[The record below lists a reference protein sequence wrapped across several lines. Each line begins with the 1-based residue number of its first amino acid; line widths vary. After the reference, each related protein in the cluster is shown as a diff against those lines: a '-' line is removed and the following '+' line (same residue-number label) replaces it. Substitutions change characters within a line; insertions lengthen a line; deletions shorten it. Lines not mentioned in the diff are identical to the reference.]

1 MIIAKGFIMKIAG
14 FMVAVTIAVF
24 GLLPTSAL
32 SSTLEL
38 ESKVETVGNVTYI
51 SGGIGKSEAA
61 AMRSIAK
68 DYALEIVF
76 VQKQKQI
83 EEFLAEVNV
92 QIQDAQQNIVLDVIT
107 DGPYLL
113 ANLPQGKYLVVAEYD
128 GNVKQ
133 QWVRVGINKHQK
145 IVFWWPII
153 DLP

>member
-1 MIIAKGFIMKIAG
+1 MKIAG

-113 ANLPQGKYLVVAEYD
+113 ANLPQGRYLVVAEYD

>member
-1 MIIAKGFIMKIAG
+1 MKAAG

-38 ESKVETVGNVTYI
+38 APKAETVGNVTYI
-51 SGGIGKSEAA
+51 SGGVGKSEAA

-76 VQKQKQI
+76 VQKQKQT

-92 QIQDAQQNIVLDVIT
+92 QIKDTQQNIVLDVIT

-113 ANLPQGKYLVVAEYD
+113 ANLPQGRYLVVAEYD

-153 DLP
+153 DSP